1 MAAEAHRCD
10 PADLQQLLQ
19 ELLAEL
25 RTLDQPALASRPFQV
40 RTVVT
45 ESIRRRD
52 REHKAAVVR
61 ARLRILVEE
70 ALPEDRERLAVP

>member
-1 MAAEAHRCD
+1 M
-10 PADLQQLLQ
+10 
-19 ELLAEL
+19 
-25 RTLDQPALASRPFQV
+25 
-40 RTVVT
+40 VT

-70 ALPEDRERLAVP
+70 ALPEDRERLRALIDTAPIRVG